1 MEDAVS
7 KNPFCFQL
15 PGFQIL
21 FKIDKTIWPKMKK
34 AMEKNMKKEVDD
46 WIGARMMNA
55 KKIKE
60 RAWQSNVIYTTRKK
74 YFFLRVLATTQ
85 GAYRKNF

>member
-1 MEDAVS
+1 MEDTVS

-34 AMEKNMKKEVDD
+34 TMEKNMKRMDD
-46 WIGARMMNA
+46 
-55 KKIKE
+55 
-60 RAWQSNVIYTTRKK
+60 
-74 YFFLRVLATTQ
+74 
-85 GAYRKNF
+85 